1 MKVAT
6 KRMANDNSFMMFLN
20 QGPAFKLRLIR
31 LS

>member
-6 KRMANDNSFMMFLN
+6 KRMANDNSFMFLN